1 MATVANSYSNFTMM
15 HPVFKVGFLM
25 VVMATLTLPL
35 PVIAQT
41 IQCKR
46 DGNTA
51 QLKKCAADDYAVAD
65 KRLNQVYQQLI
76 GQLKGEQKQ
85 RLIQAQRTWIQF
97 RDQNCRFVSSQ
108 ALGGTAEGLF
118 LTTCLT
124 KVTQQRTQDLQNYIS
139 EFNK

>member
-1 MATVANSYSNFTMM
+1 M
-15 HPVFKVGFLM
+15 HRVLKVGFLG
-25 VVMATLTLPL
+25 VAIALVACQGIASFTFPS
-35 PVIAQT
+35 PVLAQT
-41 IQCKR
+41 IRCKR

-51 QLKKCAADDYAVAD
+51 EMKKCASDDYAVAD

-76 GQLKGEQKQ
+76 GQLRGEQKQ

-124 KVTQQRTQDLQNYIS
+124 KVTQQRTQDLQEYIN

>member
-1 MATVANSYSNFTMM
+1 M
-15 HPVFKVGFLM
+15 HPVLKVFFLG
-25 VVMATLTLPL
+25 VAIASLTFPS
-35 PVIAQT
+35 PVLSQT

-76 GQLKGEQKQ
+76 GQLRGEQKQ

-124 KVTQQRTQDLQNYIS
+124 KVTQQRTQDLQEYIN

>member
-1 MATVANSYSNFTMM
+1 MM

-25 VVMATLTLPL
+25 VAIANFTLPF
-35 PVIAQT
+35 PVLSQT

-65 KRLNQVYQQLI
+65 KRLNQVYQQLM
-76 GQLKGEQKQ
+76 GQLRGEQKQ

-118 LTTCLT
+118 FTNCLT
-124 KVTQQRTQDLQNYIS
+124 KVTQQRTQDFQDYIS

>member
-1 MATVANSYSNFTMM
+1 M
-15 HPVFKVGFLM
+15 HPVLKVFFFG
-25 VVMATLTLPL
+25 VAIASLTFPS
-35 PVIAQT
+35 PVLSQT

-76 GQLKGEQKQ
+76 GQLRGEQKQ

-124 KVTQQRTQDLQNYIS
+124 KVTQQRTQDLQEYIN

>member
-1 MATVANSYSNFTMM
+1 MM
-15 HPVFKVGFLM
+15 HPVFKVVFLI
-25 VVMATLTLPL
+25 VALANLTLPI
-35 PVIAQT
+35 PVLSQT

-76 GQLKGEQKQ
+76 GQLRGEQKQ

-124 KVTQQRTQDLQNYIS
+124 KVTQQRTQDLQEYIN